1 MTEGR
6 FPPESTMK
14 NRLYLE
20 TPCGRIGIV
29 ATDEAVTGIFFEG
42 IPPHAATEPVDRTR
56 QSDALEGHSSAATE
70 ETGKRTAD
78 ATLEAADCGI
88 PPLLAQ
94 AARELGEYFDGIRR
108 TFTFPISLQG
118 TPFQKEVWRALRS
131 IPYGETRTYGQIA
144 AQIGRPKAVRAV
156 GMANHRNPLPIV
168 VPCHRVVGADGS
180 LTGYA
185 GGLDIKT
192 LLLRLEKQ

>member
-1 MTEGR
+1 MEKIILID
-6 FPPESTMK
+6 S
-14 NRLYLE
+14 
-20 TPCGRIGIV
+20 PCGTLGI
-29 ATDEAVTGIFFEG
+29 AAADEAVTGIFFGG
-42 IPPHAATEPVDRTR
+42 IP
-56 QSDALEGHSSAATE
+56 
-70 ETGKRTAD
+70 AD
-78 ATLEAADCGI
+78 AQHSDRGKAQAEAGTETPASGKVLPVRTGREIPEVAGEKPKEAI
-88 PPLLAQ
+88 PPLLVQ
-94 AARELGEYFDGIRR
+94 AARELGEYFAGTRR
-108 TFTFPISLQG
+108 TFTFPIRAHG
-118 TPFQKEVWRALRS
+118 TPFQQEVWRALQN

-185 GGLDIKT
+185 GGLGIKT

>member
-1 MTEGR
+1 
-6 FPPESTMK
+6 MK
-14 NRLYLE
+14 TTLFLE
-20 TPCGRIGIV
+20 TPCGQLGIT
-29 ATDEAVTGIFFEG
+29 ATDEAVTRIFFGG
-42 IPPHAATEPVDRTR
+42 IPPHAATEPVDRDR
-56 QSDALEGHSSAATE
+56 QSHAVEGHSSAGTAATE
-70 ETGKRTAD
+70 EHDKRIID
-78 ATLEAADCGI
+78 VTLEATKCGI
-88 PPLLAQ
+88 SPLLAQ
-94 AARELGEYFDGIRR
+94 AARELGEYFAGIRR
-108 TFTFPISLQG
+108 TFTFPISVQG
-118 TPFQKEVWRALRS
+118 TPFQQEVWRALRS
-131 IPYGETRTYGQIA
+131 IPYGQTRTYGQIA